1 MIENE
6 KLKLPQLLLSVFLTV
21 IVGSIS
27 GFFTAGEI
35 DTWYATLEKPALNP
49 PNWIFGPVWT
59 FLYILIGVALYF
71 YLVTPSSN
79 SKRMGYQFFAIQL
92 LLNFLWSLFFFKMQ
106 SPLLALVDIF
116 LLIADIVVT
125 MFYFG
130 KVRMLAALLMIPYLA
145 WVCFATYLNLGI
157 LRLN

>member
-1 MIENE
+1 MMENE
-6 KLKLPQLLLSVFLTV
+6 KLRLPQLLLSVFLTV

-35 DTWYATLEKPALNP
+35 DTWYAALNKPALNP

-71 YLVTPSSN
+71 YLVTPAN
-79 SKRMGYQFFAIQL
+79 GSKRQGYQFFGIQL
-92 LLNFLWSLFFFKMQ
+92 LLNFLWSFFFFNLH

-116 LLIADIVVT
+116 LLIAAILVT

-130 KVRMLAALLMIPYLA
+130 KVRMLAASLMIPYLA

>member
-59 FLYILIGVALYF
+59 FLYILI
-71 YLVTPSSN
+71 
-79 SKRMGYQFFAIQL
+79 
-92 LLNFLWSLFFFKMQ
+92 
-106 SPLLALVDIF
+106 
-116 LLIADIVVT
+116 
-125 MFYFG
+125 
-130 KVRMLAALLMIPYLA
+130 
-145 WVCFATYLNLGI
+145 
-157 LRLN
+157 

>member
-1 MIENE
+1 
-6 KLKLPQLLLSVFLTV
+6 
-21 IVGSIS
+21 
-27 GFFTAGEI
+27 
-35 DTWYATLEKPALNP
+35 
-49 PNWIFGPVWT
+49 
-59 FLYILIGVALYF
+59 
-71 YLVTPSSN
+71 
-79 SKRMGYQFFAIQL
+79 MGYQFFAIQL

-116 LLIADIVVT
+116 LLIAAIVVT
-125 MFYFG
+125 IFLFG

>member
-59 FLYILIGVALYF
+59 FLYILIGVAFYF
-71 YLVTPSSN
+71 YLVTPSAH

-116 LLIADIVVT
+116 LLIAAIVVT
-125 MFYFG
+125 IFLFG